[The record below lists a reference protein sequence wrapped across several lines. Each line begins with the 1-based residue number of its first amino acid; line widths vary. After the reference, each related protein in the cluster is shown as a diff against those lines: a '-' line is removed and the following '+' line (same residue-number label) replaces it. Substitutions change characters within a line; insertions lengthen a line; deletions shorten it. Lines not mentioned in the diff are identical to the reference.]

1 MTHFQSKSELK
12 NQTSIPYKNA
22 IAFFITPLFFFLT
35 TLLNAS
41 NVSDLELAFRPQVYV
56 PSLIIGSK
64 SKEDLSAEIERT
76 CYSVT
81 PCHPFVG
88 LKEFFHPPSS
98 AEKKRKRKK
107 QKTK

>member
-1 MTHFQSKSELK
+1 MIHFQSKSELK
-12 NQTSIPYKNA
+12 NQTSTPTR
-22 IAFFITPLFFFLT
+22 TPLPLLLRPFFFLT

-41 NVSDLELAFRPQVYV
+41 DVSDLELAFRPQVYV

-98 AEKKRKRKK
+98 AGKKRKK